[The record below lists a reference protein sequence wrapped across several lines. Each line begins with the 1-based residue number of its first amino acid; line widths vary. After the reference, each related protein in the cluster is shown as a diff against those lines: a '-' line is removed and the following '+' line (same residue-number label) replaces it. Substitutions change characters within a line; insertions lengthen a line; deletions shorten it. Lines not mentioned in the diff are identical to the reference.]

1 MIGDPKQ
8 AIYGFRGADIFT
20 YIQARRNVSAH
31 YTLGRNWRGQCPGG
45 AVNGLFERAG
55 IPLSTRRTSL
65 PAGGGAGQEQGAA
78 ARWADRPV
86 LHCWQ
91 LTGQP
96 TFNRGLPSRWPA
108 PRRRRSI
115 ACSRWPARARR

>member
-31 YTLGRNWRGQCPGG
+31 YTLGRNWRSSRALVA
-45 AVNGLFERAG
+45 AVNGLFERAKDPFIYEAD
-55 IPLSTRRTSL
+55 IPFL
-65 PAGGGAGQEQGAA
+65 PVEAQGKSRALLIEGQTA
-78 ARWADRPV
+78 PV

-91 LTGQP
+91 LSGQP
-96 TFNRGLPSRWPA
+96 TFNKGITRAGWPA

-115 ACSRWPARARR
+115 AC